1 MRSREWVILLLW
13 CVLIGP
19 LLSEGA
25 AAQPVKLE
33 IIGGSVRLQVSS
45 APPGQNPPPA
55 TDASTTLRYSE
66 RTDDTYKI
74 LVSTSA
80 PDQDYELRVIAMNPG
95 SGTSQGEVSL
105 VDGMS
110 PVDLLTRIDVCK
122 GPGGGPPGGGPP
134 PWAGPESQGGGGG
147 PPCRDQVTLRYRTF
161 VEPADGPGS
170 DSHTVQYTIV
180 TQ

>member
-1 MRSREWVILLLW
+1 MRSLAWVILVS
-13 CVLIGP
+13 CVLVAP
-19 LLSEGA
+19 VLSDGA
-25 AAQPVKLE
+25 AAQQVEVE
-33 IIGGSVRLQVSS
+33 IVGGSVQLQVST

-80 PDQDYELRVIAMNPG
+80 PDQDYDLRATAMNPG
-95 SGTSQGEVSL
+95 SGMSQGEVSL
-105 VDGMS
+105 IDGMS
-110 PVDLLTRIDVCK
+110 PVDLITQIDVCDA
-122 GPGGGPPGGGPP
+122 PGGGPPGGGPP
-134 PWAGPESQGGGGG
+134 PWGGPGSRGGG
-147 PPCRDQVTLRYRTF
+147 PPCRAEATLRYRAF

-180 TQ
+180 AQ